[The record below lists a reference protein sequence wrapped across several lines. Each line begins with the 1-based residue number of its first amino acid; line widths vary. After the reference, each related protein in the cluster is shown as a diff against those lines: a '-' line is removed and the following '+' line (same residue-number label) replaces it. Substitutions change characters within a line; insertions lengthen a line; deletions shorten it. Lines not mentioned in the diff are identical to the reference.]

1 MEKKEKLIFW
11 LVISILFLVY
21 LVLEYIGYVRNLK
34 LRWFS
39 HEYYSKA
46 YSKLEKADSKNK
58 VKVILTSYDPVKLN
72 SILDQS
78 VRVDDII
85 LVEKDTEK
93 QKTDFPSVLNL
104 YKYSQDKGDATAL
117 ICAISREPN
126 SESKLIFAPDEV
138 LDPTYIQDIVELSDK
153 APNDI
158 IYLRKGILVK
168 PSFFQPSDLQGD
180 LKEIFE
186 KYIDRK
192 RLRLKSTNQ
201 NNKPVRRE
209 EI

>member
-93 QKTDFPSVLNL
+93 QKKDFHII
-104 YKYSQDKGDATAL
+104 A
-117 ICAISREPN
+117 
-126 SESKLIFAPDEV
+126 
-138 LDPTYIQDIVELSDK
+138 VEL
-153 APNDI
+153 N
-158 IYLRKGILVK
+158 
-168 PSFFQPSDLQGD
+168 
-180 LKEIFE
+180 KEAN
-186 KYIDRK
+186 
-192 RLRLKSTNQ
+192 KSAKEN
-201 NNKPVRRE
+201 PMRIERR
-209 EI
+209 